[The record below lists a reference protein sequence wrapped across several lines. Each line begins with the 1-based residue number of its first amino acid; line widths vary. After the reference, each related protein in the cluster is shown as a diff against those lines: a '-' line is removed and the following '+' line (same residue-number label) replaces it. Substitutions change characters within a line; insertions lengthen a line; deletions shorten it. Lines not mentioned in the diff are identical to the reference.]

1 MDNGAAYRSHTLQG
15 ICARLGIHLVYCRPY
30 SPEGKGKLERWH
42 RTCRDQ
48 FLSELDER
56 HITSIDDLNARL
68 WAWLEVVY
76 HRTPHA
82 GLSGKTPLQRYQQD
96 LPKIRTLGPRAA
108 QIDALF
114 LHRIRR
120 LVKKDGTV
128 SYLNQRF
135 EVPYELTGKSV
146 QLVVDP
152 HAHTVLG
159 VEDDKGHPIGQA
171 TPLDALANTHRARH
185 KPAPVESPTVV
196 ARTGPNLV
204 ELVYQQYHD
213 LEKE

>member
-1 MDNGAAYRSHTLQG
+1 
-15 ICARLGIHLVYCRPY
+15 VYCRPY

-56 HITSIDDLNARL
+56 HITHMDDLNARL

-76 HRTPHA
+76 HRTPHE
-82 GLSGKTPLQRYQQD
+82 GLSGKTPLERYQHD
-96 LPKIRTLGPRAA
+96 LPKIRTLGARAA
-108 QIDALF
+108 QIDTLF
-114 LHRIRR
+114 LHRIQR
-120 LVKKDGTV
+120 LVRKDGTV

-135 EVPYELTGKSV
+135 EVPYELAGKTV

-152 HAHTVLG
+152 HAQSVLG
-159 VEDDKGHPIGQA
+159 VEDDKGNPIGSA
-171 TPLDALANTHRARH
+171 TALDAIANAQRTRH
-185 KPAPVESPTVV
+185 KPALVQSPTLP

-204 ELVYQQYHD
+204 ELAYRQYHD
-213 LEKE
+213 REGK